1 MGNKISQLS
10 WYKRALLVSTL
21 FFSLVS
27 LQSLVASEHLDMK
40 TGLVP
45 PSLDAYRD
53 VQIKKCSGNCP
64 NNGTWS
70 VVANANYG
78 SNGSAFIAFLL
89 TTGTWYEAKVLQPFG
104 NECKQAGSSTWYATV
119 SSGSSECSSH

>member
-104 NECKQAGSSTWYATV
+104 NACALTGTSMWVATV
-119 SSGSSECSSH
+119 SSGIQTCPNN